1 MTTIEMQKK
10 IEQLEK
16 ELLDSKKTIETYENK
31 INRISYSMD
40 LYELFYE
47 IVMENAACYDIT
59 PEDTYTAVYIY
70 LQNFIQ
76 DEDNIFVYINLL
88 EAMERLKSQNNL
100 KIHPSKCFEK
110 RIQIIEKFNTLMII
124 TMEAF
129 ERKYDMRISSI
140 VYNYEND
147 ENVYLYNDE
156 NPFYMLTYI
165 MSIIM
170 QFCIA
175 QKPRTRINKEYSD
188 NFYLEIADRLVFLFN
203 SNGRHL
209 LPYSKLKD
217 IHYKN
222 MAIPKNWRSLY
233 KDFRDKKITI
243 SDIVKETGLSK
254 RYIGQLIHYTK
265 YGIHSCNN
273 SERVEIY
280 EEEET
285 T

>member
-1 MTTIEMQKK
+1 MTNIEMQKR

-16 ELLDSKKTIETYENK
+16 ELLDSNTKIKTYEKK
-31 INRISYSMD
+31 INYLSYHMD

-76 DEDNIFVYINLL
+76 EEDNIFVYMDLL

-100 KIHPSKCFEK
+100 QIHPSKCFEK
-110 RIQIIEKFNTLMII
+110 RVQTIEKFNTLMII

-129 ERKYDMRISSI
+129 EHKYHMPILSI
-140 VYNYEND
+140 VHNYEND

-165 MSIIM
+165 MGVIM
-170 QFCIA
+170 QFCIV
-175 QKPRTRINKEYSD
+175 QKPRTRLQKEYSD
-188 NFYLEIADRLVFLFN
+188 ALYLVIADRLVFHFN

-209 LPYSKLKD
+209 LPYAKLKD

-222 MAIPKNWRSLY
+222 MAIPKNWRGLY

-254 RYIGQLIHYTK
+254 RYISQLIHYTK

-273 SERVEIY
+273 KERVEIY

-285 T
+285 